1 MKSTLLIIL
10 LSSSMIYSLK
20 LGYYP
25 SCSRKFTSL
34 EKALD
39 SMGVDSSYLYKKKI
53 ANMNAMDNYDGSYK
67 QNLKLL
73 NLLKKGRLIKYI
85 EEDPEPEEEY
95 LEEIEL
101 EYDVEVEYD
110 YEELKHEE
118 DIKYYYD
125 DIKDLEAE
133 ECDHYEEIEYE
144 YELEKTSSTQEMM
157 RNLLHSSEFPLKRQV
172 IQIIGYLLFDTSYP
186 PSFIA
191 GVLANIYDG
200 GIIGKFESSAYISN
214 PYEEPQYL
222 KYMDMYYDYRNK
234 YSGKIVTD
242 VSMKELGQLLVKLR
256 RSNWNRGKFGL
267 GSFQWSAGRTF
278 SLYKHYEEECNY
290 QDKIT
295 IEQVASGEAKM
306 IVSEL
311 ESSTYYNK
319 VVRKWEKLNY
329 NLDTSSAAY
338 SAGAIICSEYVRS
351 PDYKS
356 KAINIAVM
364 ARNMFNIMKKNNIN
378 Y

>member
-267 GSFQWSAGRTF
+267 GCFQWTEERTLT
-278 SLYKHYEEECNY
+278 LYKFYQQECRY

-295 IEQVASGEAKM
+295 TEQATSAEGKM
-306 IVSEL
+306 IIKEL
-311 ESSTYYNK
+311 EGDYYRK
-319 VVRKWEKLNY
+319 VYQKWEEQNRDNY
-329 NLDTSSAAY
+329 SSSAAY
-338 SAGAIICSEYVRS
+338 NAGVIVCTEYANPADNKKARVRG
-351 PDYKS
+351 Y
-356 KAINIAVM
+356 IAREM
-364 ARNMFNIMKKNNIN
+364 YEIMIDGV